1 MTQIDD
7 NATDPVTVATT
18 ATEFEAQTKAAVLEA
33 EGITCRVVS
42 NSPSWTGQVAL
53 SASGAG
59 AVVLVAAEDAD
70 RAGDILK
77 DRIADSVDLDWD
89 EIDVGE
95 REDTLPLRPIGSMPM
110 PAKIAA
116 TVTGLI
122 LIASVIGG
130 IIMMIL

>member
-7 NATDPVTVATT
+7 NANDPIQVATT

-42 NSPSWTGQVAL
+42 NAPSWTGQIPL
-53 SASGAG
+53 SPSGAG
-59 AVVLVAAEDAD
+59 AVVLVAAADAD

-95 REDTLPLRPIGSMPM
+95 REDSLPLRELGSMPLA
-110 PAKIAA
+110 AKIAA
-116 TVTGLI
+116 TVVALV
-122 LIASVIGG
+122 LIASAIGT

>member
-7 NATDPVTVATT
+7 NANDPVIVASA
-18 ATEFEAQTKAAVLEA
+18 ATEFEAQAKAAVLEA

-42 NSPSWTGQVAL
+42 NSPSWTGQIPL
-53 SASGAG
+53 SPSGAG
-59 AVVLVAAEDAD
+59 AVVLVAAADAD

-89 EIDVGE
+89 EVDVGE
-95 REDTLPLRPIGSMPM
+95 REDTLPLRPLGSMPM
-110 PAKIAA
+110 PAKIA
-116 TVTGLI
+116 TMVTALI

-130 IIMMIL
+130 IIMMLL

>member
-33 EGITCRVVS
+33 EGINCRVVS
-42 NSPSWTGQVAL
+42 NSPSWTGQLAL

-95 REDTLPLRPIGSMPM
+95 REDTLPLRPLGSMPM
-110 PAKIAA
+110 PAKIATA
-116 TVTGLI
+116 VTALI

>member
-42 NSPSWTGQVAL
+42 NAPSWTGQIPL
-53 SASGAG
+53 SPSGAG
-59 AVVLVAAEDAD
+59 AVVLVAAADAD
-70 RAGDILK
+70 RARDILK

-95 REDTLPLRPIGSMPM
+95 REDTLPLRPLGSMPM
-110 PAKIAA
+110 PAKIAT
-116 TVTGLI
+116 TVTALI

-130 IIMMIL
+130 IIMWFL